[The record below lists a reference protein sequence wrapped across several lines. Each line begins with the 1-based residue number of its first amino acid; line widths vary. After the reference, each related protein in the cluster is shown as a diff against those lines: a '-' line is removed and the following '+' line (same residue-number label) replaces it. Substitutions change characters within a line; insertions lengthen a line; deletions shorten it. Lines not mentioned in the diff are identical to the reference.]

1 MVLKLNRIYTIIF
14 TVIKV
19 CLDSNIFI
27 SALLFDG
34 KPEKILFMAS
44 SKEVKITV
52 SPTIIEEVKKNLVKK
67 FHRPEMEV
75 RKLVKAITSISQ
87 VVVPK
92 SKIKEVE
99 YQPDNRIL
107 ETALEGQV
115 DYIVTG
121 DSKHLL
127 PLKEFKG
134 IPIVTPNEFLIL
146 LRS

>member
-1 MVLKLNRIYTIIF
+1 M
-14 TVIKV
+14 VIKV

-34 KPEKILFMAS
+34 KPEEILFMAS
-44 SKEVKITV
+44 SGEIKITI
-52 SPTIIEEVKKNLVKK
+52 SPDLIGEVKKNLVKK
-67 FHRPEMEV
+67 FHRPEAEI
-75 RKLVKAITSISQ
+75 RKLLKAITSISQ
-87 VVVPK
+87 IVIPR
-92 SKIKEVE
+92 SKIRVIE
-99 YQPDNRIL
+99 YLPDNKIL
-107 ETALEGQV
+107 ATALEGQV

-134 IPIVTPNEFLIL
+134 IPIVTPTNFLTI